1 MAGIFKILGH
11 ERALRFFNRSIQAN
25 KVSHA
30 YLISGEEGV
39 GKRLVAQDFSM
50 KLFCQ
55 GKEKPCGRCPACL
68 QILAGSHP
76 DYFHVDAEGKNSLGI
91 DKIRGIVDSM
101 GIRPFQSRY
110 KVYLIDE
117 ADRMTIAAQN
127 AFLKTIEEPPDY
139 GVVIFLAQN
148 KEMLLETIRS
158 RCVKVGLSPLG
169 VPTIKQWLMARQVP
183 EYMAGVCA
191 AFCGGCPGR
200 ALTLSASPDFMEEY
214 QRNVDFLKMVTG
226 AAIQDILVFIGN
238 IKSRPRGF
246 ESVLDFFRLWYRDV
260 LYYALTGDTKRLGFG
275 EEVRDIG
282 RIGRSLSLI
291 KINRILCSLEDAQ
304 AKLRSNVNGEM
315 VMQLVCMELRT

>member
-39 GKRLVAQDFSM
+39 GKRLVAQDFAM

-127 AFLKTIEEPPDY
+127 AFLKTIEEPPD
-139 GVVIFLAQN
+139 
-148 KEMLLETIRS
+148 
-158 RCVKVGLSPLG
+158 
-169 VPTIKQWLMARQVP
+169 
-183 EYMAGVCA
+183 
-191 AFCGGCPGR
+191 
-200 ALTLSASPDFMEEY
+200 
-214 QRNVDFLKMVTG
+214 
-226 AAIQDILVFIGN
+226 
-238 IKSRPRGF
+238 
-246 ESVLDFFRLWYRDV
+246 
-260 LYYALTGDTKRLGFG
+260 
-275 EEVRDIG
+275 
-282 RIGRSLSLI
+282 
-291 KINRILCSLEDAQ
+291 
-304 AKLRSNVNGEM
+304 
-315 VMQLVCMELRT
+315 